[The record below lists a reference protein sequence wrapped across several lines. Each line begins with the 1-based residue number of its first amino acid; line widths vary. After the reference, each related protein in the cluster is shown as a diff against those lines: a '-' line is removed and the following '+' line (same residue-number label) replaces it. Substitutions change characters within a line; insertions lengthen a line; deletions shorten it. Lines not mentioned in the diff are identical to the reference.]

1 MLINVKNIV
10 NTSVVKVQ
18 DNKIQI
24 IVKPI
29 NEEQTIKVS
38 SIGKPGESAYQI
50 AVNNGFVGTEQEW
63 IDSINPN
70 LAVIDG
76 GIFF

>member
-1 MLINVKNIV
+1 MLINVKNII
-10 NTSVVKVQ
+10 NTSIVKVA

-24 IVKPI
+24 VVKP
-29 NEEQTIKVS
+29 NYEEQTIKVS
-38 SIGKPGESAYQI
+38 SIGRPGESAYQI
-50 AVNNGFVGTEQEW
+50 AVANGFIGTEQEW